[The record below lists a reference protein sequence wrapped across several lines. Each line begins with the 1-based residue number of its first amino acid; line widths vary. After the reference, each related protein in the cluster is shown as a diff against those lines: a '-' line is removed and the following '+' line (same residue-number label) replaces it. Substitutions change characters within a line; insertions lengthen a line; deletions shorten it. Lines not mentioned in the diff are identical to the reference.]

1 MTAKISPHTLRI
13 VAFATGVI
21 ALCLLVLPYVFFPQF
36 YTPKA
41 NSSMG
46 YTAPAT
52 IEGWIVMIIGLCL
65 LIVTIIL
72 RIQQKRQQH

>member
-1 MTAKISPHTLRI
+1 MIAKISPRALGI
-13 VAFATGVI
+13 VAFVTGAI
-21 ALCLLVLPYVFFPQF
+21 ALCFLVLPYVFFPQF
-36 YTPKA
+36 YIPKA

-52 IEGWIVMIIGLCL
+52 IEGWVFMILGFCL

-72 RIQQKRQQH
+72 RIQQKRQ